1 LKKVLF
7 FTLIVSVIIISSL
20 TFATTT
26 NPGNGYEFNLTYE
39 GEVKKDVAKNATVT
53 LTGTNATPYSNVLI
67 KVEQTSGPAT
77 PEILAT
83 DSAGN
88 TYNLAQIGFWGPP
101 TGFQVGGSFTNTTPI
116 TATYPEAGTYV
127 TRLSLVDVNNSNT
140 VITSKDFIVTVTEDA
155 VVDNNNNVNNMV
167 TNSTTNNTVVNNTVT
182 EIPKTG
188 TSIWTYMIIAIGLIL
203 AAVLIKKYKVYN

>member
-1 LKKVLF
+1 MKKVLF

-67 KVEQTSGPAT
+67 KIELSGPAT
-77 PEILAT
+77 PEILAK
-83 DSAGN
+83 DSEGN
-88 TYNLAQIGFWGPP
+88 TYNLAQTGSWGPP

-127 TRLSLVDVNNSNT
+127 TKLSLVDVSNANA
-140 VITSKDFIVTVTEDA
+140 VITTKEFTVTVTEDSI
-155 VVDNNNNVNNMV
+155 VDNNTPVNNTV
-167 TNSTTNNTVVNNTVT
+167 ANTTTNNTTVNNTIT

-188 TSIWTYMIIAIGLIL
+188 TSIWTYMIVVIGLIL
-203 AAVLIKKYKVYN
+203 AAIVIKKYKAYN